1 MYSHINFSILYKCQ
15 LGVYNSLVF
24 STTLSIKKCLLA
36 VLNSFIT
43 TRYTCLIVI
52 NLLIIKL
59 CANNIKTEVFI

>member
-1 MYSHINFSILYKCQ
+1 MYSRINFSILYKCQ

-43 TRYTCLIVI
+43 LYVSNSYKLI
-52 NLLIIKL
+52 NY
-59 CANNIKTEVFI
+59 